1 MPQDRNSRSRSRKIG
16 NEERLVALGE
26 AIDRRGGVTRT
37 AKKKPAARRRKKRGG
52 RRQTVLRVGLAAA
65 VVGIGFAGG
74 SYLYAQWRF
83 SKVTNVKCGE
93 ACLPTLPGQPFNIL
107 SIGSDSRVG
116 LTGAMAAQT
125 GAGGVSGQR
134 SDVIKIIH
142 VDPSVPSISVISI
155 PRDTL
160 VTLQPAIAQYFQSK
174 YQRINVNLVQGASMT
189 AGPQM
194 LAKTITANFGI
205 PINHIVEVSFG
216 GLANSVIALGG
227 VYMSF
232 PHTSADTYSGL
243 RINTTG
249 CQHLTGMQALS
260 VARSRHFYYS
270 PHNYQWTRANNLLVA
285 QRGVTPA
292 GWVYDGTSDYG
303 RIKRQDAFLRAM
315 MLVATKEYNPFT
327 INDVLSKLPAGV
339 QLDSSFSLNTLIGL
353 AVKFHS
359 YDPNSMQTYTLPVVS
374 PGPNPY
380 GSVLTVD
387 QYAAQQLFVKIFG
400 ATLVTETTPAPNS
413 KLQSILPP
421 HIPVPST
428 TSTSTTVAKHK
439 KHTTTTTTTPPYN
452 PYFFNPVPCTPG
464 AKKK

>member
-1 MPQDRNSRSRSRKIG
+1 MAPDRSSRSRSRSVG
-16 NEERLVALGE
+16 NEERLVALGD
-26 AIDRRGGVTRT
+26 AIDRRSVVARKT
-37 AKKKPAARRRKKRGG
+37 KPSVSARRSGPKKRRSRNQRLIRIALVMAVIGVGFVGG
-52 RRQTVLRVGLAAA
+52 GY
-65 VVGIGFAGG
+65 F
-74 SYLYAQWRF
+74 YAQYRF

-107 SIGSDSRVG
+107 SIGSDSRAG

-160 VTLQPAIAQYFQSK
+160 VSLQPSIASYFGSK
-174 YQRINVNLVQGASMT
+174 YQRINVNLVSGASMT
-189 AGPQM
+189 AGPQV

-227 VYMSF
+227 VYMRF
-232 PHTSADTYSGL
+232 PYTSADTYSGL
-243 RINTTG
+243 RINTPG
-249 CQHLTGMQALS
+249 CQHLTGMQGLA

-270 PHNYQWTRANNLLVA
+270 PHNLTWTRADNVMVIHG
-285 QRGVTPA
+285 RTPP
-292 GWVYDGTSDYG
+292 GWIYDGTSDYG

-315 MLVATKEYNPFT
+315 MLVAKKQYNPFT
-327 INDVLSKLPAGV
+327 INKVVSQLPTGV

-359 YDPNSMQTYTLPVVS
+359 YDPSQMQTYTLPVVS
-374 PGPNPY
+374 PGANPY
-380 GSVLTVD
+380 GSVLVVD
-387 QYAAQQLFVKIFG
+387 QLAAQQLFVKIFG
-400 ATLVTETTPAPNS
+400 SSLVTETTPAPNS
-413 KLQSILPP
+413 KLQSVQPP
-421 HIPVPST
+421 YVPVPST
-428 TSTSTTVAKHK
+428 TSTTTTLHKH
-439 KHTTTTTTTPPYN
+439 HGTTTTTTPPYN
-452 PYFFNPVPCTPG
+452 PYYFNPVPCVPG
-464 AKKK
+464 ASK